1 MNLMPYECKTRAEG
15 NCQYDCDY
23 IYFGNKMDCYEPLLV
38 DGKPVK
44 TKNYSGRNGNE
55 DCPVRL

>member
-23 IYFGNKMDCYEPLLV
+23 IYYGHKMDCYKPLLV

-44 TKNYSGRNGNE
+44 TKNYSGRK
-55 DCPVRL
+55 V